1 VKIVGEME
9 IFSFSSSSLRSLVE
23 RRELLELGEKMN
35 LAVNIIEGNRISS
48 SGVQIPASS
57 DRNGGVNGNERD
69 DNAVVN
75 KLVNSIS
82 RTRYLEDISSS

>member
-35 LAVNIIEGNRISS
+35 LALISLKEIEYHPQEFKYLHL
-48 SGVQIPASS
+48 QIEMGALT
-57 DRNGGVNGNERD
+57 GMKGMIM
-69 DNAVVN
+69 
-75 KLVNSIS
+75 LW
-82 RTRYLEDISSS
+82 

>member
-35 LAVNIIEGNRISS
+35 LAVNIIEGNRMSS
-48 SGVQIPASS
+48 SQ
-57 DRNGGVNGNERD
+57 
-69 DNAVVN
+69 
-75 KLVNSIS
+75 KCL
-82 RTRYLEDISSS
+82 